1 MKHIIAK
8 SKVLK
13 VSVVSLIG
21 LFSLTAN
28 AAEGDPVSSESWGSP
43 IATFS
48 NVSLG
53 SGTEGIDISASFG
66 GYLGGLYQHQLE
78 VASKQDLEHYEV
90 NYLLLNTA
98 SDSGITVNSTWS
110 EDVEFDNENGR
121 GDIEFEDINTADV
134 GLFSKLSFPDAR
146 VHAYPRMSV
155 GYMWGEDILET
166 TYVEFEVAVLFNIN
180 DMFWVGATP
189 VYLHSMEGVE
199 IDEFTGTIEAG
210 AKLSETFGASIS
222 VNDDEEFLGRV
233 IFAF

>member
-1 MKHIIAK
+1 MKPII
-8 SKVLK
+8 SKNSVLK
-13 VSVVSLIG
+13 TSIVSLIG
-21 LFSLTAN
+21 FFSLTAN
-28 AAEGDPVSSESWGSP
+28 AADGDAVSSESWGSP

-66 GYLGGLYQHQLE
+66 GYLGGLYQYQLE
-78 VASKQDLEHYEV
+78 LASKQDLEHYEV

-98 SDSGITVNSTWS
+98 SESGITINTTWS
-110 EDVEFDNENGR
+110 EDVEFDNENGP
-121 GDIEFEDINTADV
+121 GDIEFEDINTADL

-146 VHAYPRMSV
+146 IHAYPRMSV

-180 DMFWVGATP
+180 EMFWIEATP
-189 VYLHSMEGVE
+189 TYLHSMEGVE
-199 IDEFTGTIEAG
+199 IDEFTGELEAG
-210 AKLSETFGASIS
+210 AKLSETFGVSVSI
-222 VNDDEEFLGRV
+222 NDDEEFLGRV

>member
-1 MKHIIAK
+1 MKNIIAK
-8 SKVLK
+8 NTILN
-13 VSVVSLIG
+13 VSIISLIG
-21 LFSLTAN
+21 LFSLAAN

-53 SGTEGIDISASFG
+53 SGTEGIDISASFA
-66 GYLGGLYQHQLE
+66 GYLGGLYQYQLE

-98 SDSGITVNSTWS
+98 SESGVSIESTWS

-121 GDIEFEDINTADV
+121 GDIEFEDINTANI

-146 VHAYPRMSV
+146 VHAYPRMGV

-166 TYVEFEVAVLFNIN
+166 TYVEFEIPVLFNIN
-180 DMFWVGATP
+180 DMLWVGATP
-189 VYLHSMEGVE
+189 TYLHSMEGVE
-199 IDEFTGTIEAG
+199 IDEFTGIIEAG
-210 AKLSETFGASIS
+210 AKLSETFGVSVS